1 MAEALRMQG
10 GRWSLGTHGKA
21 GQMEKSEEGSRVKT
35 DENYFRIS
43 AEMFASLKA
52 LQGNATYLSSSS
64 KERKPQPVKVA
75 SPSHRP
81 THGAAEWRRRAVQTQ
96 AE

>member
-35 DENYFRIS
+35 DRELFQDFCGDVCESESTSGKR
-43 AEMFASLKA
+43 
-52 LQGNATYLSSSS
+52 YLSFFIQQGKEAAAS
-64 KERKPQPVKVA
+64 KGGITIP
-75 SPSHRP
+75 
-81 THGAAEWRRRAVQTQ
+81 
-96 AE
+96 